1 MDNPETF
8 EGTKG
13 YEFSLK
19 CHLTED
25 NIKTKQRYERER
37 LEALEAKIEAYR
49 GVKPIGNLLHFSLNI
64 TDCDFGYSGYV
75 NE

>member
-8 EGTKG
+8 EGIKG

-49 GVKPIGNLLHFSLNI
+49 GIKPIGNLLWFSKVIND
-64 TDCDFGYSGYV
+64 TDMGYSSYI